1 MDQEI
6 ISLSERRQ
14 LATEINMLKQLTAQN
29 IIEIGK
35 RLIRA
40 KEGMDHGE
48 FGQWLYKKVDFS
60 ERTANNFMRVAREFP
75 NPQAIAILG
84 QTKIFALLEVPQ
96 EERESFVEANNV
108 ENMTTREL
116 RQAIKEKKESEEK
129 ANDLQIELE
138 QLKSK
143 TLEVVTIEKVV
154 EKVPDDY
161 YKLSKDV
168 ISLKHLVEDKGV
180 EIGKLL
186 TEKGILER
194 KAKLNDKEAKEY
206 AEFKNQIEQLTKQ
219 KDNLSR
225 QIKAATELSGLVVR
239 VENLLKTE
247 LAPIKYSRAISEACN
262 DEIVTENL
270 VDILGRV
277 QDWLNEMYQYIPM
290 KQYKENI
297 IKMEV
302 ESNE

>member
-1 MDQEI
+1 MNEI
-6 ISLSERRQ
+6 QVL
-14 LATEINMLKQLTAQN
+14 EIKQIELEILFYKKQTVQSMF
-29 IIEIGK
+29 EIGG
-35 RLIRA
+35 RLIKA
-40 KEGMDHGE
+40 KELVPYGE
-48 FGQWLYKKVDFS
+48 WEQWLQDKVDFS
-60 ERTANNFMRVAREFP
+60 IRRARQFMQVTREF
-75 NPQAIAILG
+75 G
-84 QTKIFALLEVPQ
+84 ERKTSSLLTFDKMLQLTTLE
-96 EERESFVEANNV
+96 EKERETFIEENPVED
-108 ENMTTREL
+108 MTTREL
-116 RQAIKEKKESEEK
+116 RQAIKERKESEEK
-129 ANDLQIELE
+129 ANGLQIELE

-290 KQYKENI
+290 KRYKENI